1 MPTLHAESG
10 RPILP
15 PNSGTIVIRRKAFS
29 ITTTSKEPCSVRQIE
44 SVLFISWRSQSRCG
58 QWRQI
63 QISSPNA
70 SAGIIPL
77 QSGSW
82 KAIELNGGRVVIASQ
97 AELDSV
103 VHKVSATYSF
113 SLIFELV
120 IDGADRIHCVLC
132 EALQAQ
138 ERHAPAKLLR
148 MQKGEGYAL
157 SVIFRNVLHR
167 AEIRLHW

>member
-1 MPTLHAESG
+1 MSG
-10 RPILP
+10 KSNLSSSYP
-15 PNSGTIVIRRKAFS
+15 GDRKAGADNGVR
-29 ITTTSKEPCSVRQIE
+29 SK
-44 SVLFISWRSQSRCG
+44 
-58 QWRQI
+58 
-63 QISSPNA
+63 SPAAHA

-77 QSGSW
+77 QSGSG

-103 VHKVSATYSF
+103 VHKVSATHSF

-148 MQKGEGYAL
+148 MQKRRRLRSVGYL
-157 SVIFRNVLHR
+157 SKRIASR
-167 AEIRLHW
+167 